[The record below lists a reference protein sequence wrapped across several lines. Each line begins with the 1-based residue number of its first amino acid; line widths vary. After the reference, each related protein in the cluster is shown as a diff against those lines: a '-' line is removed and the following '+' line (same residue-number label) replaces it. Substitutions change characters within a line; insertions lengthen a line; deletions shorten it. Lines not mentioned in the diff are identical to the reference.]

1 MTYKDMFNQQLIDLE
16 IKGGNEEA
24 IFEIVAKR
32 MEKLGYV
39 NGGYFKGITTR
50 EQSFPT
56 GLITQ
61 HLNIALPHADP
72 EFVEKPFV
80 YVARLSE
87 PITVKQMG
95 DSQEMITE
103 NLFFLGIKNPTEQV
117 GLLQAFMNLFMDK
130 SFVDRYKRANDQKEI
145 YQLFVENI

>member
-1 MTYKDMFNQQLIDLE
+1 MFNQQLIDLE
-16 IKGGNEEA
+16 IPGGNEEA

-39 NGGYFKGITTR
+39 NEGYFKGITTR
-50 EQSFPT
+50 EQAFPT

-61 HLNIALPHADP
+61 YLNIALPHADP

-95 DSQEMITE
+95 DSQEMTTK

-130 SFVDRYKRANDQKEI
+130 SFVDSYKRANNQKEI